1 LKRVLITGGAGYIG
15 SVLVPNL
22 VSRGFHVTV
31 IDNFLYKQ
39 SSLTSCIRSKNLEV
53 IYGDVRD
60 KGLMKSLVVRADIV
74 IPLAGIVGAPACN
87 RDPITAQSTNVDSV
101 VDMFQMISK
110 NQQILMPTTN
120 SAYGQG
126 ESEKDCDENSPLK
139 PLSLYARQKVLI
151 EERLMLL
158 ENATSFRLAT
168 VFGVSPRMRLDLL
181 VNNFVYRAIKDQFI
195 VLFEGNF
202 RRNFIHLEDVVQA
215 INLAIDIPSEF
226 IGQIFNVGLSSANLT
241 KIELCEEIKK
251 HFPDFVYF
259 EAALASD
266 PDQRDYSVSNKKI
279 EKTGFTPKKS
289 LQDGI
294 LEIAKAIPMFSS
306 GHFYN

>member
-1 LKRVLITGGAGYIG
+1 MKRVLITGGAGYIG

-22 VSRGFHVTV
+22 ISRGFHVTV

-39 SSLTSCIRSKNLEV
+39 SSLTSCIGSKNLEL

-151 EERLMLL
+151 EEGLMSL

-241 KIELCEEIKK
+241 KIELCQEIKK
-251 HFPDFVYF
+251 QFPDFVYF

-279 EKTGFTPKKS
+279 EKTGFMPKKS